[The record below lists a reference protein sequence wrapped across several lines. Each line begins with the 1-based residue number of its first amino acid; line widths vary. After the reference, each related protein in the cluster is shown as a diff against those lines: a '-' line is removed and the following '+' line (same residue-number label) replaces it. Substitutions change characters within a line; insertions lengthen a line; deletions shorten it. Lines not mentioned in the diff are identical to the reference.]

1 MTSTSTTF
9 EPKLAPCG
17 GTHDGQQLMT
27 EDQQGLTTLDVTFSC
42 GCQTHR
48 EEYHDGSVHT
58 MIVNH
63 RGKVLVDEE
72 LRGE

>member
-1 MTSTSTTF
+1 M
-9 EPKLAPCG
+9 
-17 GTHDGQQLMT
+17 HDGQQLMT
-27 EDQQGLTTLDVTFSC
+27 EDQQGLTTLDVNFSC

-48 EEYHDGSVHT
+48 EEYHDGSVHS